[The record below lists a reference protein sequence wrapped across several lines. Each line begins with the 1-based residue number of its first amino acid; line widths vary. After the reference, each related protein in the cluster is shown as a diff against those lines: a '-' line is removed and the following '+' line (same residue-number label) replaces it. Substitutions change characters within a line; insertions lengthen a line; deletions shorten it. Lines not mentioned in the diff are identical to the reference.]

1 MYHETIQGH
10 SRRTV
15 DEYFLDLRNF
25 LRFLKL
31 DKGRVARN
39 TPLDQISIDDV
50 DLDLVRTV
58 TLSDV
63 YSYMN
68 YLSRDRAVHPNSPDV
83 HYGLSAPA
91 RARKVAAIRS
101 FYKYLTNKA
110 KLITENPMQDL
121 DSPHLKKSLPRYLNL
136 EESEGLLDSVDGVN
150 QARDYCI
157 LTLFLN
163 CGLRISELIGL
174 NVTDV
179 RGNHLRVLGK
189 GNKERML
196 YLNEACLS
204 ALSDWITERDMLT
217 LVDQNALF
225 VTLQNRRRI
234 SRAAVHKLVKKH
246 LAAAGLDS
254 TQYSSHKLRHTAA
267 TLMLQNGVDVRTL
280 QEVLGHDHLNTTQI
294 YTHVDNEDL
303 RTAARANPLGR
314 VKKRGRPPEGQ
325 DGTERTA
332 SPLPYPGENR
342 QRRPVRQPDAVF
354 DQKQYKM
361 RTRCN
366 ESQFRS
372 HSSYE
377 RRGSMKELLA
387 ELFDRY
393 HQDVYTYLYSL
404 CHDVSLAED
413 LTSEVFVEVV
423 RSIAAFRGRSDIKTW
438 MFSIARHQWYQHL
451 RRKKRQIPTESLH
464 DLYDSHFTGLQ
475 SPDLS
480 GEVEQAVHELLSSE
494 SELTRR
500 VFRMRL
506 EGYSYYEIAS
516 EAGISESS
524 ARVVFFRVKTK
535 LKQYLEKE
543 GLRHDPDHL

>member
-1 MYHETIQGH
+1 MEPAALQVRLLFFCCTISLLVTDYRTDAPPILRDFLVYHETIQGH

-25 LRFLKL
+25 FRFLKL

-50 DLDLVRTV
+50 DLELVSSV

-68 YLSRDRAVHPNSPDV
+68 YLSRDRIVHPNSPDA
-83 HYGLSAPA
+83 HSGLSAPA

-110 KLITENPMQDL
+110 KLISENPMQDL
-121 DSPHLKKSLPRYLNL
+121 DSPHLKKSLPRYLDL
-136 EESEGLLDSVDGVN
+136 EESVSLLNHVDGAN

-163 CGLRISELIGL
+163 CGLRISELVGL

-179 RGNHLRVLGK
+179 RGNQLRVLGK

-196 YLNEACLS
+196 FLNEACQN
-204 ALSDWITERDMLT
+204 ALEDWLTERSMLT

-254 TQYSSHKLRHTAA
+254 TQYSAHKLRHTAA

-294 YTHVDNEDL
+294 YTHVDNDDL
-303 RTAARANPLGR
+303 RTAARANPLGK
-314 VKKRGRPPEGQ
+314 VKKRGKLE
-325 DGTERTA
+325 
-332 SPLPYPGENR
+332 EN
-342 QRRPVRQPDAVF
+342 
-354 DQKQYKM
+354 
-361 RTRCN
+361 
-366 ESQFRS
+366 
-372 HSSYE
+372 
-377 RRGSMKELLA
+377 G
-387 ELFDRY
+387 
-393 HQDVYTYLYSL
+393 
-404 CHDVSLAED
+404 
-413 LTSEVFVEVV
+413 
-423 RSIAAFRGRSDIKTW
+423 
-438 MFSIARHQWYQHL
+438 
-451 RRKKRQIPTESLH
+451 
-464 DLYDSHFTGLQ
+464 
-475 SPDLS
+475 
-480 GEVEQAVHELLSSE
+480 
-494 SELTRR
+494 
-500 VFRMRL
+500 
-506 EGYSYYEIAS
+506 
-516 EAGISESS
+516 
-524 ARVVFFRVKTK
+524 
-535 LKQYLEKE
+535 EKE
-543 GLRHDPDHL
+543 GENT

>member
-1 MYHETIQGH
+1 MTDYRTDAPPILRDFLVYHETIQGH

-25 LRFLKL
+25 FRFLKL

-50 DLDLVRTV
+50 DLELVGSV

-68 YLSRDRAVHPNSPDV
+68 YLSRDRIVHPNSPDA
-83 HYGLSAPA
+83 HSGLSAPA

-110 KLITENPMQDL
+110 KLISENPMQDL
-121 DSPHLKKSLPRYLNL
+121 DSPHLKKSLPRYLDL
-136 EESEGLLDSVDGVN
+136 EESVSLLDHVDGAN

-163 CGLRISELIGL
+163 CGLRISELVGL

-179 RGNHLRVLGK
+179 RGNQLRVLGK

-196 YLNEACLS
+196 FLNEACQS
-204 ALSDWITERDMLT
+204 ALEDWLTERSMLT

-254 TQYSSHKLRHTAA
+254 TQYSAHKLRHTAA

-294 YTHVDNEDL
+294 YTHVDNDDL
-303 RTAARANPLGR
+303 RTAARANPLGEGE
-314 VKKRGRPPEGQ
+314 KTGETRG
-325 DGTERTA
+325 
-332 SPLPYPGENR
+332 
-342 QRRPVRQPDAVF
+342 
-354 DQKQYKM
+354 KQGK
-361 RTRCN
+361 
-366 ESQFRS
+366 
-372 HSSYE
+372 
-377 RRGSMKELLA
+377 
-387 ELFDRY
+387 
-393 HQDVYTYLYSL
+393 
-404 CHDVSLAED
+404 
-413 LTSEVFVEVV
+413 
-423 RSIAAFRGRSDIKTW
+423 
-438 MFSIARHQWYQHL
+438 
-451 RRKKRQIPTESLH
+451 
-464 DLYDSHFTGLQ
+464 
-475 SPDLS
+475 
-480 GEVEQAVHELLSSE
+480 
-494 SELTRR
+494 
-500 VFRMRL
+500 
-506 EGYSYYEIAS
+506 
-516 EAGISESS
+516 
-524 ARVVFFRVKTK
+524 
-535 LKQYLEKE
+535 
-543 GLRHDPDHL
+543 

>member
-1 MYHETIQGH
+1 MTDYRTDAPPILRDFLVYHETIQGH

-25 LRFLKL
+25 FRFLKL

-50 DLDLVRTV
+50 DLELVSSV

-68 YLSRDRAVHPNSPDV
+68 YLSRDRIVHPNSPDA
-83 HYGLSAPA
+83 HSGLSAPA

-110 KLITENPMQDL
+110 KLLSENPVQDL
-121 DSPHLKKSLPRYLNL
+121 DSPHLKKTLPRYLDL
-136 EESEGLLDSVDGVN
+136 EESVSLLDHVDGAN

-163 CGLRISELIGL
+163 CGLRISELVGL

-179 RGNHLRVLGK
+179 RGNQLRVLGK

-196 YLNEACLS
+196 FLNEACQS
-204 ALSDWITERDMLT
+204 ALEDWLTERSMLT

-254 TQYSSHKLRHTAA
+254 TQYSAHKLRHTAA

-294 YTHVDNEDL
+294 YTHVDNDDL
-303 RTAARANPLGR
+303 RTAARANPLGK
-314 VKKRGRPPEGQ
+314 VKKRGKVE
-325 DGTERTA
+325 
-332 SPLPYPGENR
+332 EN
-342 QRRPVRQPDAVF
+342 
-354 DQKQYKM
+354 
-361 RTRCN
+361 
-366 ESQFRS
+366 
-372 HSSYE
+372 
-377 RRGSMKELLA
+377 G
-387 ELFDRY
+387 
-393 HQDVYTYLYSL
+393 
-404 CHDVSLAED
+404 
-413 LTSEVFVEVV
+413 
-423 RSIAAFRGRSDIKTW
+423 
-438 MFSIARHQWYQHL
+438 
-451 RRKKRQIPTESLH
+451 
-464 DLYDSHFTGLQ
+464 
-475 SPDLS
+475 
-480 GEVEQAVHELLSSE
+480 
-494 SELTRR
+494 
-500 VFRMRL
+500 
-506 EGYSYYEIAS
+506 
-516 EAGISESS
+516 
-524 ARVVFFRVKTK
+524 
-535 LKQYLEKE
+535 EKE
-543 GLRHDPDHL
+543 GENT